1 MGVDGYFAD
10 TRSAYEREN
19 DNVVTCVIPA
29 AIADELEID
38 GDTNPLFRM
47 REGDDH
53 ATIENPERLSI
64 EDSAHASQT
73 DTSVGD

>member
-10 TRSAYEREN
+10 TRSAHERET

-38 GDTNPLFRM
+38 GETNPLFRM

-53 ATIENPERLSI
+53 ATIENPERLSM
-64 EDSAHASQT
+64 DSSAGRSQA
-73 DTSVGD
+73 DTSVSD